1 VAKKTKTEL
10 LAGLKGT
17 RCIADNKNG
26 TGRCRRWA
34 IKGGSVCWHHGG
46 SAPQVRQAAA
56 RRLESAI
63 DRLLA
68 ALLHIAEDEDQPAA
82 VRVAAIKDAL
92 DRAGFGA
99 RDRELTI
106 NLRKFEDNIEGIFVD
121 VVSDDIVDAQV
132 VEDEGDPLQLVDRSD
147 LSSPPTPT
155 SARQTRVRRG

>member
-1 VAKKTKTEL
+1 
-10 LAGLKGT
+10 
-17 RCIADNKNG
+17 
-26 TGRCRRWA
+26 
-34 IKGGSVCWHHGG
+34 
-46 SAPQVRQAAA
+46 
-56 RRLESAI
+56 
-63 DRLLA
+63 
-68 ALLHIAEDEDQPAA
+68 LLHIAEDEDQPAA